1 MRPIRNEMIHRP
13 ISKALVAGLL
23 LLVAAAG
30 CEQEI
35 ITDYGTRT
43 GGSAGSVNGT
53 TVLGDLLVDAGHQ
66 VRSWRSLSPSLEKV
80 DVILWA
86 PDEFGLPRPEVQAWL
101 EHWLQAGDRSRHLIF
116 IGRGYDA
123 EITYWQ
129 SIEPLGSQT
138 QQKEVARRL
147 ARARHSFNTHLRAAS
162 TQQSWGNR
170 FQWEPEVKTTRVK
183 KIGGPW
189 ARQIDQAGLQI
200 NRSGR
205 LTPISTKAK
214 VLLRGDR
221 KSLVYQFNVQRSG
234 PASRLTV
241 IDNGA
246 FLLNVPLV
254 RHEHRKLAGRLV
266 KEIGSDPKRIVFLE
280 SGSEGVPIREHDSD
294 GRVPTGMSLFS
305 LWPISGV
312 LFHLALLGMIFAL
325 SRWPIFG
332 TPRRLPQ
339 PSLTDFGRHVR
350 ALGAM
355 LAQSGDS
362 TFARKSL
369 ETYRGRLRD

>member
-1 MRPIRNEMIHRP
+1 MRRLQPCSFSSRCAVFAIF
-13 ISKALVAGLL
+13 L

-30 CEQEI
+30 CQKEI
-35 ITDYGTRT
+35 ATDYGTRT

-53 TVLGDLLVDAGHQ
+53 TVLGDLLVSAGHQ
-66 VRSWRSLSPSLEKV
+66 VRSWRSLSPSLERA

-86 PDEFGLPRPEVQAWL
+86 PDQFGLPRPEAQAWL
-101 EHWLQAGDRSRHLIF
+101 ERWLESGDSSRHLIF

-129 SIEPLGSQT
+129 SIEALGSRS
-138 QQKEVARRL
+138 QQDEVARRL
-147 ARARHSFNTHLRAAS
+147 DRAQQRFDAHLSQAS
-162 TQQSWGNR
+162 NPQRWGDR
-170 FQWEPEVKTTRVK
+170 FQWDPEVETTRVK
-183 KIGGPW
+183 VIRGPW
-189 ARQIDQAGLQI
+189 ARGIDQTQLRI
-200 NRSGR
+200 TRSGR
-205 LTPISTKAK
+205 LSPIGSKARL
-214 VLLRGDR
+214 LLRGDWDP
-221 KSLVYQFNVQRSG
+221 LVWQFNVKRPG
-234 PASRLTV
+234 PASRLTA
-241 IDNGA
+241 IDNGS

-266 KEIGSDPKRIVFLE
+266 AEIGPNPQIIIFLE

-294 GRVPTGMSLFS
+294 GHVPTGLGLFS
-305 LWPISGV
+305 LWPISCV
-312 LFHLALLGMIFAL
+312 LLHLALLGAIFAI

-339 PSLTDFGRHVR
+339 PSLTDFSRHVR

-362 TFARKSL
+362 TFARQSL